1 MTATWASPPGS
12 AGSVGTRRSYQ
23 LFAIETD
30 LLKPC
35 NLNRMPVAHRSLT
48 DVWKNVEMICLTEL
62 IFGRFALFTFN
73 HGDTNG
79 LPSRAF

>member
-1 MTATWASPPGS
+1 MATRASPSGS
-12 AGSVGTRRSYQ
+12 AGTLGTRRSYQ

-35 NLNRMPVAHRSLT
+35 NLNRMSIAHRSLT
-48 DVWKNVEMICLTEL
+48 EASQNVEMICLTEL